1 MFDFDGT
8 LALVRAGWMPLMLD
22 MMMETLGVLG
32 SDAAK
37 LRDEAEEYVARYT
50 GKDTVHQTAA
60 FASHVASL
68 GGIPQSAE
76 FYKAEFLRR
85 MEHLR
90 SERLNAV
97 ETGRMSADRLLVP
110 GSRALL
116 EALRAAGVR
125 IFLASGSEHADI
137 CREAKLLRIDHYFEG
152 IFGSAPHSLT
162 KRQLLAHIIA
172 TGVPGERILT
182 FGDGRTE
189 IEDTKEVGG
198 TAIGVATD
206 ERECLIV
213 DAKKRGWLASAG
225 ADYIIPNYLDKG
237 LLPLVLVGRT
247 LPSVH
252 AAERQE

>member
-1 MFDFDGT
+1 
-8 LALVRAGWMPLMLD
+8 MPLMLD
-22 MMMETLGVLG
+22 MMMETLGPLG
-32 SDAAK
+32 SDSAK

-90 SERLNAV
+90 SERLN
-97 ETGRMSADRLLVP
+97 TPSDRLLVP

-116 EALRAAGVR
+116 EALRAAGMR

-137 CREAKLLRIDHYFEG
+137 CREAKLLSIDHYFEG
-152 IFGSAPHSLT
+152 IYGSAPHSLT

-172 TGVPGERILT
+172 TGVPGDRILT

-206 ERECLIV
+206 ERECLTV
-213 DAKKRGWLASAG
+213 DSKKRGWLASAG
-225 ADYIIPNYLDKG
+225 ADYIIPNYLDEG
-237 LLPLVLVGRT
+237 LLQLVFVGQA
-247 LPSVH
+247 LPPVH
-252 AAERQE
+252 LKK

>member
-22 MMMETLGVLG
+22 MMMETLGPLG
-32 SDAAK
+32 DDPGK

-68 GGIPQSAE
+68 GGSPQSAE

-90 SERLNAV
+90 SERLN
-97 ETGRMSADRLLVP
+97 TPSDRLLVP
-110 GSRALL
+110 GARALL
-116 EALRAAGVR
+116 EALRAAGMR

-152 IFGSAPHSLT
+152 IYGSAPHSLT

-172 TGVPGERILT
+172 TGIP
-182 FGDGRTE
+182 
-189 IEDTKEVGG
+189 
-198 TAIGVATD
+198 
-206 ERECLIV
+206 
-213 DAKKRGWLASAG
+213 ASASSLSGMG
-225 ADYIIPNYLDKG
+225 ARKSRTPKRWAGRQSALPPMSGNALRSMPRSAAGWPVRARITLSRTTSTKG
-237 LLPLVLVGRT
+237 YCNWSLWDRRFRLST
-247 LPSVH
+247 LPS
-252 AAERQE
+252 ARNDIIP